1 MDWNVLLNELF
12 GTYLIPSV
20 VTVVGAIASWVGV
33 QLKKLYTD
41 KVNTKEK
48 QDVVESTVTYIQQV
62 YGDLKG
68 EEKLEKALETASDWL
83 TSKGINVSDSELR
96 VLIESAVYNMKKGF
110 ETTTAELEVPEVQVL
125 NESTSNTENVEEN
138 KTEGVQ

>member
-12 GTYLIPSV
+12 GTYLIPAV

-33 QLKKLYTD
+33 QLKKLYTE

-48 QDVVESTVTYIQQV
+48 QEVVQSTVTYIQQV
-62 YGDLKG
+62 YWDLKG
-68 EEKLEKALETASDWL
+68 EEKLEKAVETARDWL
-83 TSKGINVSDSELR
+83 TSKGINVSDSELK

-110 ETTTAELEVPEVQVL
+110 ESGTVLEVPKVQVL
-125 NESTSNTENVEEN
+125 NESNGSENIEVKNEE
-138 KTEGVQ
+138 VQ

>member
-12 GTYLIPSV
+12 GTYLIPAV
-20 VTVVGAIASWVGV
+20 VTVVGAIASWIGV

-48 QDVVESTVTYIQQV
+48 QDVVERTVTYIQQV

-68 EEKLEKALETASDWL
+68 EEKLEKALETASGWL

-125 NESTSNTENVEEN
+125 NESSGSENIEVKNEE
-138 KTEGVQ
+138 VQ

>member
-12 GTYLIPSV
+12 GTYLIPAV
-20 VTVVGAIASWVGV
+20 VTVVGAIASWIGV

-138 KTEGVQ
+138 KTEEVQ

>member
-12 GTYLIPSV
+12 GTYLIPAV
-20 VTVVGAIASWVGV
+20 VTVVGAIASWIGV

-62 YGDLKG
+62 YWDLKG
-68 EEKLEKALETASDWL
+68 EEKLEKAVETASDWL

-110 ETTTAELEVPEVQVL
+110 ESGTVLEVPKVQVL
-125 NESTSNTENVEEN
+125 NESNGSENIEVKNEE
-138 KTEGVQ
+138 VQ

>member
-12 GTYLIPSV
+12 GTYLIPAV

-62 YGDLKG
+62 YWDLKG
-68 EEKLEKALETASDWL
+68 EEKLEKAVETASDWL

-110 ETTTAELEVPEVQVL
+110 ESGTVLEVPKVQVL
-125 NESTSNTENVEEN
+125 NESNGSENIEVKNEE
-138 KTEGVQ
+138 VQ

>member
-12 GTYLIPSV
+12 STYLIPAV

-33 QLKKLYTD
+33 QLKKLYTE

-48 QDVVESTVTYIQQV
+48 QEIVESTVTYIQQV
-62 YGDLKG
+62 YWDLKG
-68 EEKLEKALETASDWL
+68 EEKLEKAVETASDWL

-110 ETTTAELEVPEVQVL
+110 ESGTVLEVPKVQVL
-125 NESTSNTENVEEN
+125 NESNGSENIEVKNEE
-138 KTEGVQ
+138 VQ

>member
-12 GTYLIPSV
+12 GTYLIPAV

-33 QLKKLYTD
+33 QLKKLYTE

-48 QDVVESTVTYIQQV
+48 QEVVQSTITYIQQV

-110 ETTTAELEVPEVQVL
+110 ESGTVLEVPKVQVL
-125 NESTSNTENVEEN
+125 NESNGSENVEEN
-138 KTEGVQ
+138 KTEEVQ

>member
-138 KTEGVQ
+138 KTEEVQ

>member
-12 GTYLIPSV
+12 GTYLIPAV

-33 QLKKLYTD
+33 QLKKLYTE

-48 QDVVESTVTYIQQV
+48 QEVVQSTVTYIQQV
-62 YGDLKG
+62 YWDLKG
-68 EEKLEKALETASDWL
+68 EEKLEKAVETASDWL

-110 ETTTAELEVPEVQVL
+110 ESGTVLEVPKVQVL
-125 NESTSNTENVEEN
+125 NESNGSENIEVKNEE
-138 KTEGVQ
+138 VQ

>member
-1 MDWNVLLNELF
+1 MDWNALLNELF
-12 GTYLIPSV
+12 GTYLIPAV

-33 QLKKLYTD
+33 QLKKLYTE

-48 QDVVESTVTYIQQV
+48 QEVVESTVTYIQQV
-62 YGDLKG
+62 YWDLKG
-68 EEKLEKALETASDWL
+68 EEKLEKAVETASDWL

-110 ETTTAELEVPEVQVL
+110 ESGTVLEVPKVQVL
-125 NESTSNTENVEEN
+125 NESNGSENVEEN
-138 KTEGVQ
+138 KTEEVQ

>member
-1 MDWNVLLNELF
+1 MDWNVLLDELF
-12 GTYLIPSV
+12 GTYLIPAV

-33 QLKKLYTD
+33 QLKKLYTE

-48 QDVVESTVTYIQQV
+48 QEVVQSTITYIQQV

-110 ETTTAELEVPEVQVL
+110 ESGAVLEVPKVQVL

-138 KTEGVQ
+138 KTEEVQ

>member
-12 GTYLIPSV
+12 GTYLIPAV
-20 VTVVGAIASWVGV
+20 VTVVGAIASWIGV

-48 QDVVESTVTYIQQV
+48 QDVVESTVTYVQQV

-138 KTEGVQ
+138 KTEEVQ

>member
-12 GTYLIPSV
+12 GTYLIPAV

-33 QLKKLYTD
+33 QLKKLYTE

-48 QDVVESTVTYIQQV
+48 QEVVESTVTYIQQV
-62 YGDLKG
+62 YWDLKG
-68 EEKLEKALETASDWL
+68 EEKLEKAVETASDWL

-110 ETTTAELEVPEVQVL
+110 ESGTVLEVPKVQVL

-138 KTEGVQ
+138 KTEEVQ

>member
-12 GTYLIPSV
+12 GTYLIPAV
-20 VTVVGAIASWVGV
+20 VPVVGAIASWVGV

-48 QDVVESTVTYIQQV
+48 QEVVQSTVTYIQQV
-62 YGDLKG
+62 YWDLKG
-68 EEKLEKALETASDWL
+68 EEKLEKAVETASDWL

-110 ETTTAELEVPEVQVL
+110 ESGTVLEVPKVQVL

-138 KTEGVQ
+138 KTEEVQ

>member
-1 MDWNVLLNELF
+1 MDWNALLNELF
-12 GTYLIPSV
+12 GTYLIPAV

-33 QLKKLYTD
+33 QLKRLYTE

-48 QDVVESTVTYIQQV
+48 QEVVESTVTYIQQV
-62 YGDLKG
+62 YWDLKG
-68 EEKLEKALETASDWL
+68 EEKLEKAVETASDWL

-110 ETTTAELEVPEVQVL
+110 ESGTVLEVPKVQVL
-125 NESTSNTENVEEN
+125 NESNGSENIEVKNEE
-138 KTEGVQ
+138 VQ

>member
-12 GTYLIPSV
+12 GTYLIPAV

-33 QLKKLYTD
+33 QLKKLYTE

-48 QDVVESTVTYIQQV
+48 QEVVESTVTYIQQV
-62 YGDLKG
+62 YWDLKG
-68 EEKLEKALETASDWL
+68 EEKLEKAVETASDWL

-110 ETTTAELEVPEVQVL
+110 ESGTVLEVPKVQVL
-125 NESTSNTENVEEN
+125 NESNSSENIEVKNEE
-138 KTEGVQ
+138 VQ